1 MVNGKSDEKKI
12 SLMEL
17 AHDFF
22 SQQRENKNSTIKLII
37 IYQEPK
43 VSQTSDGIDDDT

>member
-1 MVNGKSDEKKI
+1 
-12 SLMEL
+12 MEI

-22 SQQRENKNSTIKLII
+22 LNKEKIKNSLKPNYKTNNNHLSRK
-37 IYQEPK
+37 PK